1 MLTDLQYD
9 SNQKHESDAFKIATL
24 KEDINTCY
32 ANEGETLKNSMLLL
46 ENGKEKI
53 HLSDVIK
60 DKTLVIRLS
69 QQNCQACITV
79 ITPLLQKLS
88 NERVIFLI
96 DYTNKRY
103 FEEFKKT
110 CNVSHRL
117 FKIESSIIPL
127 DTLNIPYF
135 FLLDK
140 NLKTDCTFI
149 PHKEILSQTQKYL
162 EIIKKK
168 ISI

>member
-1 MLTDLQYD
+1 MKSLKKRVML
-9 SNQKHESDAFKIATL
+9 AIVF
-24 KEDINTCY
+24 
-32 ANEGETLKNSMLLL
+32 
-46 ENGKEKI
+46 
-53 HLSDVIK
+53 
-60 DKTLVIRLS
+60 
-69 QQNCQACITV
+69 
-79 ITPLLQKLS
+79 
-88 NERVIFLI
+88 
-96 DYTNKRY
+96 
-103 FEEFKKT
+103 
-110 CNVSHRL
+110 